1 MRREVPRGAGRWA
14 IASGGRSKSKSE
26 TFTGGFCP
34 FGAPSA
40 TGEAPPGRAGV
51 PRAALTPGVRPCSVP
66 PVLKMGEAN
75 GTYRKLRLMDPAGMS
90 RVIARMAREV
100 VEAAGGVDGF
110 ALVGI
115 RTRGVPLARRLALEV
130 EKAEG
135 VRVPVGL
142 LDITLYRDDLTTVAS
157 SPVLKRTDI
166 SFPVETKT
174 IVLCDDVLYTG
185 RTVRAAIDAVLDFG
199 RPRRILLAVLVDRGR
214 RELPIEAQLVGKK
227 ISTSATEVVSVT
239 FRETD
244 GEDDVWL
251 LDRHLET
258 KPVPQA
264 PRKPVKK
271 TPARKT
277 PVKKAPAKKAARG
290 AAGRSAPK
298 ARARGKR

>member
-1 MRREVPRGAGRWA
+1 
-14 IASGGRSKSKSE
+14 
-26 TFTGGFCP
+26 
-34 FGAPSA
+34 
-40 TGEAPPGRAGV
+40 
-51 PRAALTPGVRPCSVP
+51 
-66 PVLKMGEAN
+66 MGEAN
-75 GTYRKLRLMDPAGMS
+75 GTYRKLRLMDPAGMA
-90 RVIARMAREV
+90 RVISRMAREV
-100 VEAAGGVDGF
+100 VEAAGGVEGF

-115 RTRGVPLARRLALEV
+115 RTRGVPLARRLALEI
-130 EKAEG
+130 EKHEG

-185 RTVRAAIDAVLDFG
+185 RTVRAAIDAILDFG

-239 FRETD
+239 FKETD

-251 LDRHLET
+251 LDRHPE
-258 KPVPQA
+258 KA
-264 PRKPVKK
+264 PRKAAPKPV
-271 TPARKT
+271 RR
-277 PVKKAPAKKAARG
+277 APAKKAAAKKASDRKAAKR
-290 AAGRSAPK
+290 AAGKAAPK
-298 ARARGKR
+298 GRGRGKR

>member
-1 MRREVPRGAGRWA
+1 
-14 IASGGRSKSKSE
+14 
-26 TFTGGFCP
+26 
-34 FGAPSA
+34 
-40 TGEAPPGRAGV
+40 
-51 PRAALTPGVRPCSVP
+51 
-66 PVLKMGEAN
+66 MGEAN

-90 RVIARMAREV
+90 RVISRMAREV

-239 FRETD
+239 FKETD

-251 LDRHLET
+251 LDRHPET
-258 KPVPQA
+258 KPARKA
-264 PRKPVKK
+264 PSKA
-271 TPARKT
+271 ARKT
-277 PVKKAPAKKAARG
+277 PAKKAPAKKAAPG
-290 AAGRSAPK
+290 AARKAAPK

>member
-1 MRREVPRGAGRWA
+1 
-14 IASGGRSKSKSE
+14 
-26 TFTGGFCP
+26 
-34 FGAPSA
+34 
-40 TGEAPPGRAGV
+40 
-51 PRAALTPGVRPCSVP
+51 
-66 PVLKMGEAN
+66 MGEAN
-75 GTYRKLRLMDPAGMS
+75 GTFRKLRLMDPAGMA
-90 RVIARMAREV
+90 RVVARMAREV

-115 RTRGVPLARRLALEV
+115 RTRGVPLARRLALEI

-135 VRVPVGL
+135 ARIPVGL

-174 IVLCDDVLYTG
+174 IVLCDDVLFTG
-185 RTVRAAIDAVLDFG
+185 RTVRAAIDAILDFG

-227 ISTSATEVVSVT
+227 ISTSASEVVSVT

-251 LDRHLET
+251 LDRHPE
-258 KPVPQA
+258 PQA
-264 PRKPVKK
+264 LPKA
-271 TPARKT
+271 ARKAT
-277 PVKKAPAKKAARG
+277 RKSPAKRVPAKKAPAKAAPKKKAARS
-290 AAGRSAPK
+290 AAGKAAPK
-298 ARARGKR
+298 GRARGKR